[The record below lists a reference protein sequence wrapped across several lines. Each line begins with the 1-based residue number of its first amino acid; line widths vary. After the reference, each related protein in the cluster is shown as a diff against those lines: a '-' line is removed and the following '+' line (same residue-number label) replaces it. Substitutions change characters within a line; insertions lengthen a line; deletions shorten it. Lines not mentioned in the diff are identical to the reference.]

1 MTPSWNAG
9 TQPRATHRVFDNWDV
24 VPLGWY
30 LLGPA
35 AAIRRGQVR
44 GYNLAGQH
52 VVVFRGQDDRLRALD
67 GFCPHLGT
75 DLAIGRVIGDELRCF
90 FHHWRFD
97 GAGRCTHIPCT
108 DRIPARATLAAY
120 DVRER
125 YGFVWIWPGAQA
137 DGPVPA
143 HPELEDR
150 PVYAIAGRRFT
161 RPCHATVSMIN
172 GLDAQ
177 HLRTVH
183 RLPVDLTLSSQTEAT
198 GRIAAFRMAGD
209 LPTTSWRARAIAW
222 FLGGRYAYTMRYVDA
237 TVGLLTTLEEVRWF
251 GRIPVEPT
259 RMLFAYTPLA
269 VGVTQVQPIYLTPRP
284 DAWWRR
290 PFAALSLAAM
300 ALGFRWLRDEDG
312 TIYDNIR
319 FQSHFLSPLDDGL
332 ARFVAWVDRL
342 RPSPWSTTH
351 RHPPSADA
359 P

>member
-1 MTPSWNAG
+1 
-9 TQPRATHRVFDNWDV
+9 
-24 VPLGWY
+24 
-30 LLGPA
+30 
-35 AAIRRGQVR
+35 
-44 GYNLAGQH
+44 
-52 VVVFRGQDDRLRALD
+52 
-67 GFCPHLGT
+67 
-75 DLAIGRVIGDELRCF
+75 
-90 FHHWRFD
+90 
-97 GAGRCTHIPCT
+97 
-108 DRIPARATLAAY
+108 
-120 DVRER
+120 
-125 YGFVWIWPGAQA
+125 
-137 DGPVPA
+137 
-143 HPELEDR
+143 
-150 PVYAIAGRRFT
+150 
-161 RPCHATVSMIN
+161 MIN

-183 RLPVDLTLSSQTEAT
+183 RLPVDLTLSSETDGT
-198 GRIAAFRMAGD
+198 GRIAVFRMAGD

-222 FLGGRYAYTMRYVDA
+222 ILGGRYAYTMRYVDA

-351 RHPPSADA
+351 RHPPPADA